1 MSEIRGPDKGRTMV
15 VERGG
20 RAVLGGLEK
29 KDPFQKQGCKYG
41 EECLA
46 DEGEDCS
53 KVGVCYEIR
62 CTKCEMTENGGG
74 DVTNPPQNTQA
85 RIIAGKRRIYV
96 GNTGKSAHSR
106 MREHRVKLRR
116 KDKNSCLHKHMVKEH
131 EEGESPNFKMKTLSS
146 HRTNLQRMIA
156 EGIAIEKIRR
166 QNPENLLNSKA
177 EWGRAKLV
185 RHTATSVIF

>member
-1 MSEIRGPDKGRTMV
+1 MLK
-15 VERGG
+15 
-20 RAVLGGLEK
+20 L
-29 KDPFQKQGCKYG
+29 F
-41 EECLA
+41 
-46 DEGEDCS
+46 
-53 KVGVCYEIR
+53 GV
-62 CTKCEMTENGGG
+62 KCEMTENGGG